1 MIGTYLHIG
10 GPKCASK
17 SLQQGFFHPHPQLY
31 HLGMGSA
38 NGMVTWPH
46 SDMQRVVEV
55 DIRLKRDFAY
65 HPDQVKA
72 VIARHREAAERAGGD
87 VRMLGVSYENLSCT
101 LPHDVDLT
109 TKAIR
114 LFDVFGAESKI
125 VFVFRNQISLIKS
138 VYAELLCAGLKK
150 SFVEYVDHLIETQYR
165 SALVD
170 MQFDSLVQL
179 YAHLFGA
186 ERIFATPLETVLSD
200 SAAYTGSL
208 ADFLGVD
215 RSGAGLPNLNQSLTP
230 QQLTVMRRLNDKTNH
245 DLGGSQADLMFGFR
259 QENYF
264 REELGRGLSL
274 DAVIDQQL
282 IAFNYRL
289 ASEIGKAPGLAPLP
303 MDLREDQRRFLDD
316 YFRAEN
322 QRLAERLG
330 LDLRAMG
337 YPGMAS

>member
-1 MIGTYLHIG
+1 
-10 GPKCASK
+10 
-17 SLQQGFFHPHPQLY
+17 
-31 HLGMGSA
+31 
-38 NGMVTWPH
+38 MVTWPH

-65 HPDQVKA
+65 DPEPVKA
-72 VIARHREAAERAGGD
+72 VVARHREAAQRAGGD
-87 VRMLGVSYENLSCT
+87 IRMLGVSYENLSCT

-114 LFDVFGAESKI
+114 LFDVFGGDSRI
-125 VFVFRNQISLIKS
+125 VFVFRNQIAMIKS
-138 VYAELLCAGLKK
+138 IYAELLCAGLKK
-150 SFVEYVDHLIETQYR
+150 NFVDYVDHLIETQYR

-170 MQFDSLVQL
+170 MRYDSVVQL

-186 ERIFATPLETVLSD
+186 ERILATPLELVLAD
-200 SAAYTGSL
+200 SAAYTSGL

-215 RSGAGLPNLNQSLTP
+215 RPGAALPSLNQSLSP

-245 DLGGSQADLMFGFR
+245 DLGGTHADLMFGFR

-289 ASEIGKAPGLAPLP
+289 ASQIGQAPGLAPLP

-316 YFRAEN
+316 YFRADN
-322 QRLAERLG
+322 QRLAQR
-330 LDLRAMG
+330 LDLDLGALG
-337 YPGMAS
+337 YPGTAA